1 MQREEAAGP
10 GPAQAG
16 HLTDEEIAGRYTG
29 RILMPGD
36 VLEAIERREPP
47 SRPERGLEVRHDP
60 SDFGDLGTADRPGE
74 EGEEIAGAAHAAPPS
89 LARSSVIMAIGTVV
103 SRATGFIRTA
113 AIVAALGTGLL
124 GDAYQTANM
133 VPFVVYDL
141 LIGGLLASVFVPF
154 LVKRR
159 QQDPDGGVATEQ
171 RFMTVTLLAL
181 AAITFVAVLG
191 AEVLISVYAGEWTGN
206 QRDVAVTLTRFLL
219 LQIFF
224 IGASGVV
231 SSMLNSRQRFG
242 APMWAPV
249 VNNLT
254 IIAMALLFLRI
265 AGPGRTPDDITDGQ
279 VALLGLGAT
288 AGQTLQA
295 LILALSLWR
304 AGFRWRPRLGL
315 RGSGFGEAVRNAGWM
330 MVYAVVAQISL
341 LVSTNVATRAG
352 ARVAEAGLDTGAGI
366 TAYKNAFVIFQLP
379 YAIIAVSV
387 ITALLPK
394 MSGHVAEGR
403 KDLVRLDFSRG
414 VRLASVLLVPASV
427 AMVVFAVPLAVVL
440 YARGSAS
447 VDDAHVIGY
456 VLMMFAVSL
465 MPFTLFQLMLRVFY
479 SLGDTRTPGLVA
491 LAPVVI
497 HGVSGFAVLNL
508 APPEHIVI
516 YLPIGHGLYY
526 VVGFLI
532 AGQILRKRLHGLD
545 GRRISRTLVLLHL
558 AALPGAA
565 AGGAL
570 AWLLGGFTGGAL
582 PALLS
587 LLAGSVIGGVV
598 FFVAAYALRIEEV
611 RIFLETARAKALRR

>member
-1 MQREEAAGP
+1 ME
-10 GPAQAG
+10 
-16 HLTDEEIAGRYTG
+16 GRYTG
-29 RILMPGD
+29 RVLLPGD
-36 VLEAIERREPP
+36 VLDEIERREPP
-47 SRPERGLEVRHDP
+47 SRPERGLTVVHDP
-60 SDFGDLGTADRPGE
+60 SDYGDLGTADRPGE
-74 EGEEIAGAAHAAPPS
+74 EGEEIGGAAHAAPPS

-103 SRATGFIRTA
+103 SRVTGFVRTA

-159 QQDPDGGVATEQ
+159 QRDPDGGLATEQ
-171 RFMTVTLLAL
+171 RFVTATLLAL
-181 AAITFVAVLG
+181 AVITAVAVLG
-191 AEVLISVYAGEWTGN
+191 AQVLITVYAGEWTGN
-206 QRDVAVTLTRFLL
+206 QREVAVTLTRFLL

-231 SSMLNSRQRFG
+231 SALLNSRQRFG

-254 IIAMALLFLRI
+254 IITTAVLFLWI

-279 VALLGLGAT
+279 VVLLGLGAT
-288 AGQTLQA
+288 TGQVLQA
-295 LILALSLWR
+295 LILVFSLWR
-304 AGFRWRPRLGL
+304 AGFRWRPRLDL

-330 MVYAVVAQISL
+330 MLYAVIAQVGL

-352 ARVAEAGLDTGAGI
+352 VRVAEAGLETGAGI

-379 YAIIAVSV
+379 YAVIAVSV

-394 MSGHVAEGR
+394 MSVHVAEGR
-403 KDLVRLDFSRG
+403 KDLLRRDFSRG

-427 AMVVFAVPLAVVL
+427 AMLVFAVPMAVVL

-447 VDDAHVIGY
+447 VEDAHVIGY
-456 VLMMFAVSL
+456 VLMVFAVSL

-479 SLGDTRTPGLVA
+479 SLGDTRTPALVA
-491 LAPVVI
+491 LVPVAVHAI
-497 HGVSGFAVLNL
+497 SGFTVLNL
-508 APPEHIVI
+508 APPQHIVV

-526 VVGFLI
+526 VAGFLI
-532 AGQILRKRLHGLD
+532 AGQILRRRLRRLD
-545 GRRISRTLVLLHL
+545 GRRIARTLVLLHL
-558 AALPGAA
+558 ATLPGAA
-565 AGGAL
+565 AGGAA
-570 AWLLGGFTGGAL
+570 AWLLGGFTGGAG
-582 PALLS
+582 PALVS
-587 LLAGSVIGGVV
+587 LLAGSAVGGALFLVT
-598 FFVAAYALRIEEV
+598 AYALRIEEV
-611 RIFLETARAKALRR
+611 RVFMEIARSRVLRR

>member
-1 MQREEAAGP
+1 
-10 GPAQAG
+10 
-16 HLTDEEIAGRYTG
+16 
-29 RILMPGD
+29 
-36 VLEAIERREPP
+36 
-47 SRPERGLEVRHDP
+47 
-60 SDFGDLGTADRPGE
+60 
-74 EGEEIAGAAHAAPPS
+74 
-89 LARSSVIMAIGTVV
+89 
-103 SRATGFIRTA
+103 
-113 AIVAALGTGLL
+113 
-124 GDAYQTANM
+124 
-133 VPFVVYDL
+133 
-141 LIGGLLASVFVPF
+141 
-154 LVKRR
+154 
-159 QQDPDGGVATEQ
+159 
-171 RFMTVTLLAL
+171 
-181 AAITFVAVLG
+181 
-191 AEVLISVYAGEWTGN
+191 
-206 QRDVAVTLTRFLL
+206 
-219 LQIFF
+219 
-224 IGASGVV
+224 
-231 SSMLNSRQRFG
+231 
-242 APMWAPV
+242 
-249 VNNLT
+249 
-254 IIAMALLFLRI
+254 
-265 AGPGRTPDDITDGQ
+265 
-279 VALLGLGAT
+279 
-288 AGQTLQA
+288 
-295 LILALSLWR
+295 
-304 AGFRWRPRLGL
+304 
-315 RGSGFGEAVRNAGWM
+315 
-330 MVYAVVAQISL
+330 
-341 LVSTNVATRAG
+341 
-352 ARVAEAGLDTGAGI
+352 
-366 TAYKNAFVIFQLP
+366 
-379 YAIIAVSV
+379 
-387 ITALLPK
+387 PK

-587 LLAGSVIGGVV
+587 LLAGSVVGGVV

-611 RIFLETARAKALRR
+611 RVFLETARAKALRR

>member
-1 MQREEAAGP
+1 
-10 GPAQAG
+10 
-16 HLTDEEIAGRYTG
+16 
-29 RILMPGD
+29 MPGD
-36 VLEAIERREPP
+36 VLDAIERQEPP
-47 SRPERGLEVRHDP
+47 SRPEHGLEIRHDP

-74 EGEEIAGAAHAAPPS
+74 EGEEIGGAAHAAPPS
-89 LARSSVIMAIGTVV
+89 LARSSVVMAIGTVV

-159 QQDPDGGVATEQ
+159 RLDPDGGVATEQ

-181 AAITFVAVLG
+181 AAITFVAVIG
-191 AEVLISVYAGEWTGN
+191 AQVLITVYAGEWTGN
-206 QRDVAVTLTRFLL
+206 QREVAVTLARFLL

-224 IGASGVV
+224 IGASGVI

-254 IIAMALLFLRI
+254 IIATAVLFLWI

-288 AGQTLQA
+288 AGQLLQA
-295 LILALSLWR
+295 LILAWSLWR

-352 ARVAEAGLDTGAGI
+352 ARVAEAGLETGAGI

-394 MSGHVAEGR
+394 MSGHVAAGR
-403 KDLVRLDFSRG
+403 RDLVRLDFSRG
-414 VRLASVLLVPASV
+414 VRLAAVLLVPASV
-427 AMVVFAVPLAVVL
+427 AMVVFAVPMAVVL

-465 MPFTLFQLMLRVFY
+465 IPFTLFQMMLRVFY
-479 SLGDTRTPGLVA
+479 SLGDTRTPGLIA
-491 LAPVVI
+491 LAPVAI
-497 HGVSGFAVLNL
+497 HGVSGFLVLHL

-532 AGQILRKRLHGLD
+532 AGQILRRRLNGLD
-545 GRRISRTLVLLHL
+545 GRRISRTLLLLHL
-558 AALPGAA
+558 ATLPGAA
-565 AGGAL
+565 AGGAV
-570 AWLLGGFTGGAL
+570 AWFLGGFTGGTAT
-582 PALLS
+582 AFLS
-587 LLAGSVIGGVV
+587 LLAGSAIGGLV
-598 FFVAAYALRIEEV
+598 FALTAYALRIEEV
-611 RIFLETARAKALRR
+611 RVFLRTARTKALRR

>member
-1 MQREEAAGP
+1 
-10 GPAQAG
+10 
-16 HLTDEEIAGRYTG
+16 
-29 RILMPGD
+29 MPGD
-36 VLEAIERREPP
+36 VLDAIERREPP
-47 SRPERGLEVRHDP
+47 TRPERGLEVRHDP
-60 SDFGDLGTADRPGE
+60 SDYGDLGTADRPGE
-74 EGEEIAGAAHAAPPS
+74 EGEEIGGAAHAAPS
-89 LARSSVIMAIGTVV
+89 LARSSVVMAVGTVV

-133 VPFVVYDL
+133 VPFAVYDL

-159 QQDPDGGVATEQ
+159 QNDPDGGVATEQ

-181 AAITFVAVLG
+181 AAITLLAVLG
-191 AEVLISVYAGEWTGN
+191 AQVLITVYAGEWTGN
-206 QRDVAVTLTRFLL
+206 QREVAVTLARFLL

-224 IGASGVV
+224 VGASGVI

-249 VNNLT
+249 VNNLS
-254 IIAMALLFLRI
+254 IITTALLFLWT
-265 AGPGRTPDDITDGQ
+265 AGPGRTPDGITDGQ
-279 VALLGLGAT
+279 VALIGLGAT
-288 AGQTLQA
+288 AGQILQA
-295 LILALSLWR
+295 LVLTWALWR
-304 AGFRWRPRLGL
+304 AGFRWRPRLDL
-315 RGSGFGEAVRNAGWM
+315 RGSGFGEAMRNAGWM

-352 ARVAEAGLDTGAGI
+352 ARVAEAGLEAGAGI

-394 MSGHVAEGR
+394 MSRHVADGR

-414 VRLASVLLVPASV
+414 LRLASVLLVPASV
-427 AMVVFAVPLAVVL
+427 AMLVFAVPLSVVL

-465 MPFTLFQLMLRVFY
+465 IPFTLFQLMLRVFY
-479 SLGDTRTPGLVA
+479 SLGDARTPGLIA
-491 LAPVVI
+491 LAPVAI
-497 HGVSGFAVLNL
+497 HAVSGFAVLYL

-545 GRRISRTLVLLHL
+545 GRRISRTLALLHV
-558 AALPGAA
+558 AAIPGAA
-565 AGGAL
+565 AGGAV
-570 AWLLGGFTGGAL
+570 AWLLGGFTGGVGS
-582 PALLS
+582 ALLS
-587 LLAGSVIGGVV
+587 LPAGCAVGGAV
-598 FFVAAYALRIEEV
+598 FVVAAYALRVDELRV
-611 RIFLETARAKALRR
+611 FLETARSKVLRR

>member
-1 MQREEAAGP
+1 M
-10 GPAQAG
+10 
-16 HLTDEEIAGRYTG
+16 AGRYTG
-29 RILMPGD
+29 RVLMPGD
-36 VLEAIERREPP
+36 VLDAIERREPP
-47 SRPERGLEVRHDP
+47 TRPERGLEVRHDP
-60 SDFGDLGTADRPGE
+60 SDYGDLGTADRPGE
-74 EGEEIAGAAHAAPPS
+74 EGEEIGGAAHAAPPS

-103 SRATGFIRTA
+103 SRATGFVRTA

-159 QQDPDGGVATEQ
+159 QRDPDGGLATEQ
-171 RFMTVTLLAL
+171 RFMTVALLAL
-181 AAITFVAVLG
+181 AAITLVAVLG
-191 AEVLISVYAGEWTGN
+191 AQFLITVYAGGWTGN

-224 IGASGVV
+224 IGASGVA
-231 SSMLNSRQRFG
+231 SAMLNSRQRFG

-249 VNNLT
+249 VNNLS
-254 IIAMALLFLRI
+254 IITTAVLFLWI
-265 AGPGRTPDDITDGQ
+265 AGPGRTVDDITDGQ

-288 AGQTLQA
+288 AGQVLQA
-295 LILALSLWR
+295 LVLAWALWR

-315 RGSGFGEAVRNAGWM
+315 RGSGFGEAMRNAGWM

-394 MSGHVAEGR
+394 MSRHVADGR

-414 VRLASVLLVPASV
+414 LRLASVLLVPASV
-427 AMVVFAVPLAVVL
+427 AMVVFAVPMSVVL

-447 VDDAHVIGY
+447 VDDAHVIGH
-456 VLMMFAVSL
+456 VLMVFAVSII
-465 MPFTLFQLMLRVFY
+465 PFTLFQLMLRVFY
-479 SLGDTRTPGLVA
+479 SLGDARTPGLIA
-491 LAPVVI
+491 LAPVAV
-497 HGVSGFAVLNL
+497 HGVSGFAVLYL
-508 APPEHIVI
+508 APPEHIVV

-526 VVGFLI
+526 LVGSLI
-532 AGQILRKRLHGLD
+532 AGQILRRRLHGLD
-545 GRRISRTLVLLHL
+545 GRRISRTLLLLH
-558 AALPGAA
+558 AAAVPGAA
-565 AGGAL
+565 AGGAA
-570 AWLLGGFTGGAL
+570 AWLLGGYTGGVGTAL
-582 PALLS
+582 IS
-587 LLAGSVIGGVV
+587 VLAGCAIGGAV
-598 FFVAAYALRIEEV
+598 FTAAAYVLRIDEV
-611 RIFLETARAKALRR
+611 RAFLETARSKVLRR

>member
-1 MQREEAAGP
+1 MAG
-10 GPAQAG
+10 G
-16 HLTDEEIAGRYTG
+16 YTG
-29 RILMPGD
+29 RVVMPGD
-36 VLEAIERREPP
+36 VLDAIERREPP

-74 EGEEIAGAAHAAPPS
+74 EGEEIGGAAHAAPPS
-89 LARSSVIMAIGTVV
+89 LARSSVIMAIGTVA

-159 QQDPDGGVATEQ
+159 EQDPDGGVATEQ

-191 AEVLISVYAGEWTGN
+191 AQFLITVYAGGWTGN
-206 QRDVAVTLTRFLL
+206 QRDVAVTLARFLL

-231 SSMLNSRQRFG
+231 SSMLNSRERFG

-254 IIAMALLFLRI
+254 IIATAVLFLWI
-265 AGPGRTPDDITDGQ
+265 AGPGRTPGDITDGQ

-288 AGQTLQA
+288 AGQLLQA
-295 LILALSLWR
+295 LILAWSLWR

-315 RGSGFGEAVRNAGWM
+315 RGSGFGEAMRNAGWM

-352 ARVAEAGLDTGAGI
+352 ARVAEAGLETGAGI

-394 MSGHVAEGR
+394 MSRHVADGR

-414 VRLASVLLVPASV
+414 VRLAAVLLVPASV
-427 AMVVFAVPLAVVL
+427 AMVVFAVPMSVVL

-465 MPFTLFQLMLRVFY
+465 IPFTLFQMMLRVFY
-479 SLGDTRTPGLVA
+479 SLGDTRTPGLIA
-491 LAPVVI
+491 LAPVAI
-497 HGVSGFAVLNL
+497 HGISGFLVLYL

-545 GRRISRTLVLLHL
+545 GRRVFRSLLLLHL

-565 AGGAL
+565 AGGAV
-570 AWLLGGFTGGAL
+570 AWLLGGFTGGTAA
-582 PALLS
+582 ALLA
-587 LLAGSVIGGVV
+587 LFAGCAVGGVI
-598 FFVAAYALRIEEV
+598 FGLTAYALRIEEV
-611 RIFLETARAKALRR
+611 RVFLETARTKALRR

>member
-1 MQREEAAGP
+1 
-10 GPAQAG
+10 
-16 HLTDEEIAGRYTG
+16 
-29 RILMPGD
+29 
-36 VLEAIERREPP
+36 
-47 SRPERGLEVRHDP
+47 
-60 SDFGDLGTADRPGE
+60 
-74 EGEEIAGAAHAAPPS
+74 
-89 LARSSVIMAIGTVV
+89 MA
-103 SRATGFIRTA
+103 
-113 AIVAALGTGLL
+113 
-124 GDAYQTANM
+124 
-133 VPFVVYDL
+133 
-141 LIGGLLASVFVPF
+141 
-154 LVKRR
+154 
-159 QQDPDGGVATEQ
+159 
-171 RFMTVTLLAL
+171 
-181 AAITFVAVLG
+181 
-191 AEVLISVYAGEWTGN
+191 
-206 QRDVAVTLTRFLL
+206 
-219 LQIFF
+219 
-224 IGASGVV
+224 
-231 SSMLNSRQRFG
+231 
-242 APMWAPV
+242 
-249 VNNLT
+249 
-254 IIAMALLFLRI
+254 
-265 AGPGRTPDDITDGQ
+265 RTPDDITDGQ
-279 VALLGLGAT
+279 VAPSAGAT
-288 AGQTLQA
+288 AGHAQA

-532 AGQILRKRLHGLD
+532 AGILEAPARPD
-545 GRRISRTLVLLHL
+545 GRRISRTSSCSTWRPFRRRGGRCAGVAS
-558 AALPGAA
+558 AA
-565 AGGAL
+565 
-570 AWLLGGFTGGAL
+570 TGGACPRCCRSWPVPWSAAWCSSSPPMRSASKRSASSWRR
-582 PALLS
+582 PARRPCAVRDRSHRHSPPQLLLIAAHDQLCGAGPGTRS
-587 LLAGSVIGGVV
+587 L
-598 FFVAAYALRIEEV
+598 
-611 RIFLETARAKALRR
+611 

>member
-1 MQREEAAGP
+1 M
-10 GPAQAG
+10 
-16 HLTDEEIAGRYTG
+16 AGRYTG
-29 RILMPGD
+29 RVLMPGD
-36 VLEAIERREPP
+36 VLDAIERREPP

-60 SDFGDLGTADRPGE
+60 SDYGDLGTADRPGE
-74 EGEEIAGAAHAAPPS
+74 EGEEIGGAAHAAPPS
-89 LARSSVIMAIGTVV
+89 LARSSIIMAVGTVV

-159 QQDPDGGVATEQ
+159 QQDPDGGLATEQ

-181 AAITFVAVLG
+181 AAITFVAVL
-191 AEVLISVYAGEWTGN
+191 ASQFLITVYAGEWTGN
-206 QRDVAVTLTRFLL
+206 QREVAVTLTRFLL

-224 IGASGVV
+224 IGASGVA
-231 SSMLNSRQRFG
+231 SAMLNSRQRFG

-249 VNNLT
+249 VNNLS
-254 IIAMALLFLRI
+254 IITTALLFLWI

-288 AGQTLQA
+288 AGQILQA
-295 LILALSLWR
+295 LILTWALWW

-315 RGSGFGEAVRNAGWM
+315 RGSGFGEAMRNAGWM

-352 ARVAEAGLDTGAGI
+352 ARVAEAGSGAGAGI

-394 MSGHVAEGR
+394 MSRHVADGR

-414 VRLASVLLVPASV
+414 LRLASVLLVPASI
-427 AMVVFAVPLAVVL
+427 AMMVFAVPMSVVL

-465 MPFTLFQLMLRVFY
+465 IPFTLFQLMLRVFY
-479 SLGDTRTPGLVA
+479 SLGDARTPGLIA
-491 LAPVVI
+491 LAPVAI
-497 HGVSGFAVLNL
+497 HGVSGFAVLYL

-545 GRRISRTLVLLHL
+545 GRRIFRTLLLLH
-558 AALPGAA
+558 AATVPGAA
-565 AGGAL
+565 AGGAA
-570 AWLLGGFTGGAL
+570 AWLLGGFTGGVGAAL
-582 PALLS
+582 ASLS
-587 LLAGSVIGGVV
+587 AGCVIGGVV
-598 FFVAAYALRIEEV
+598 FMVAAYALRIDEV
-611 RIFLETARAKALRR
+611 RIFLETVRSKVLRR